1 MNLDD
6 VASRLTELAG
16 GDPFEDVRLASEDH
30 QRDHGCGL
38 FHAGAPQ
45 MHLVSSLARLVKPTR
60 VLDLGSGF
68 GYSTLWLARALEE
81 AGVVVGVDDDPVHTA
96 GASSLAEGHAY
107 GARVRYITG
116 RVHDVLDSFDGV
128 FDVIHDDAWFAR
140 RPDHL
145 ETMLGL
151 LRPGGLLTMVNW
163 FLLVDAITGQPRNDW
178 ESFAGPNWAE
188 ETYDYARHLAGRSD
202 LSVTWVTTPPI
213 AFALKT

>member
-1 MNLDD
+1 MNMDE
-6 VASRLTELAG
+6 VANELTQLAG
-16 GDPFEDVRLASEDH
+16 GDPFEIVRHASEVH
-30 QRDHGCGL
+30 QREHGCGL

-45 MHLVSSLARLVKPTR
+45 MQLVSSLARLVAPTR

-68 GYSTLWLARALEE
+68 GYSSLWLARVLGATGEVI
-81 AGVVVGVDDDPVHTA
+81 GIDDDPIHTA
-96 GASSLAEGHAY
+96 RATELAAEHGL
-107 GARVRYITG
+107 GTRVRFITG
-116 RVHDVLDSFDGV
+116 RVHEVLESLEGH

-178 ESFAGPNWAE
+178 ESFAGPTWAE
-188 ETYDYARHLAGRSD
+188 DTFDYARHLAQRSD

-213 AFALKT
+213 AFARKV

>member
-1 MNLDD
+1 MNMDE
-6 VASRLTELAG
+6 VASELVQLAG
-16 GDPFEDVRLASEDH
+16 GDPFENVRLASEAH

-45 MHLVSSLARLVKPTR
+45 MHLVSSLARLVRPTR

-68 GYSTLWLARALEE
+68 GYSSFWLARALEDT
-81 AGVVVGVDDDPVHTA
+81 GTVIGIDDDPIHTTRA
-96 GASSLAEGHAY
+96 TELAAEHGF
-107 GARVRYITG
+107 GTRIRFVTG
-116 RVHDVLDSFDGV
+116 RVHEVLESLEGP

-140 RPDHL
+140 KPDHL

-178 ESFAGPNWAE
+178 EAFAGPNWAE
-188 ETYDYARHLAGRSD
+188 ETVDYARHLAGRSD

-213 AFALKT
+213 AFALKD